1 MMLDAISRI
10 SMQYGPVFM
19 RKRRYLS
26 WRAPI
31 VCRAIQEALNPISV
45 LDLGCA
51 HGDLVKGFLDL
62 GIETYGVDGS
72 RWALEFV
79 DFDRARLFIR
89 DIRQPIGGVPAC
101 DLILCIEVFSVLE
114 PDAHEAIIGNLKRLG
129 NRILLGVGEEKRF
142 GLEDKME
149 GAGFVRR
156 RQVETDLKQRLEPW
170 KRRAAIKA
178 LYYGM
183 LYSEKEQEQR

>member
-1 MMLDAISRI
+1 MMDSISQI

-31 VCRAIQEALNPISV
+31 ICQAIQEVLNPTSV

-62 GIETYGVDGS
+62 GINAYGIDGS

-79 DFDRARLFIR
+79 DFDRTRLFIKDLR
-89 DIRQPIGGVPAC
+89 HPIGDVPTC
-101 DLILCIEVFSVLE
+101 DLILCIEVLSIV
-114 PDAHEAIIGNLKRLG
+114 DSSAHQAIIENIKKLG
-129 NRILLGVGEEKRF
+129 RRILLGVGAGKRF
-142 GLEDKME
+142 GLESKME
-149 GAGFVRR
+149 EAGFRR
-156 RQVETDLKQRLEPW
+156 GMEYEEKLRQTLEPW
-170 KRRAAIKA
+170 KRKMAIKA

-183 LYSEKEQEQR
+183 LYFEFQGGA